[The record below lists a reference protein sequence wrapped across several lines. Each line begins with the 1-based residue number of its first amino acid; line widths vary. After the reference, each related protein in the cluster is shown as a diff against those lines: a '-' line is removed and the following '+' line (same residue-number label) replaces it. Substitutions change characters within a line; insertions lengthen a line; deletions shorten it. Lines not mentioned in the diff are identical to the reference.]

1 MSYLNETVTRETWT
15 MSGNCDPQ
23 YSEIEI
29 AIDRIIDVEGEEPYY
44 ELRYFSAAKCS
55 NQTFYFDE
63 MPNRGDIERHLVKT
77 EGRDW
82 AMQGTIEDLNLDDE
96 DEWENEE

>member
-1 MSYLNETVTRETWT
+1 MSYSNETVSRETWT

-23 YSEIEI
+23 YSEIEV
-29 AIDRIIDVEGEEPYY
+29 AVDKIIDIEGDEPYY

-55 NQTFYFDE
+55 NQKFYFDE
-63 MPNRGDIERHLVKT
+63 EPTRCDIERHLCET

-82 AMQGTIEDLNLDDE
+82 AMEGTIEDLNLDYE
-96 DEWENEE
+96 DGE